1 MVMLR
6 CLHEPTKI
14 LGGNMDLQHAVIA
27 LHDIARE
34 IETQVGQGQLSED
47 VRRCADRLHVIINP
61 IESNHDRIR
70 DQ

>member
-1 MVMLR
+1 
-6 CLHEPTKI
+6 
-14 LGGNMDLQHAVIA
+14 MDLQHAVIA

-34 IETQVGQGQLSED
+34 IETQVGQGQLSGD
-47 VRRCADRLHVIINP
+47 VRRCADRLHIIINP

>member
-1 MVMLR
+1 
-6 CLHEPTKI
+6 
-14 LGGNMDLQHAVIA
+14 MDLQYAVIA

-34 IETQVGQGQLSED
+34 IETQVGQGQLSGD
-47 VRRCADRLHVIINP
+47 VRRCADRLHIIINP